1 MLFPAGAV
9 YSILGCSL
17 CTHSIRSEGSTLG
30 LPSLEDYQSCDDHQ
44 TKYSES
50 EHSLLGAQMASRIN
64 LPPRELLFEVKGY
77 KSPHLNT

>member
-30 LPSLEDYQSCDDHQ
+30 LPSLEDYQSFDDYQ

-50 EHSLLGAQMASRIN
+50 EHSLLGAQMASRMN
-64 LPPRELLFEVKGY
+64 LPPENCFFEVKGY
-77 KSPHLNT
+77 KSPRLNT